1 MYEEP
6 FSIGNAIKSDQ
17 AMGEWDRLIG
27 CTRAGIMENLT
38 ALFEKT
44 LDDRRVVF
52 VVP

>member
-1 MYEEP
+1 MYEKL
-6 FSIGNAIKSDQ
+6 FRIGNKIKPAQ
-17 AMGEWDRLIG
+17 AVGGVGRLIG

-52 VVP
+52 VVR